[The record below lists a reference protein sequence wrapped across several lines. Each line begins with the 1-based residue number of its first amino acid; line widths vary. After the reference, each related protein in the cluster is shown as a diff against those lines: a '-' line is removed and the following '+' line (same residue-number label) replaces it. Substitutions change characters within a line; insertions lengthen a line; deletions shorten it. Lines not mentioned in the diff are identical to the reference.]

1 MKRLLTALALTAL
14 ATTGFAAFEITAAA
28 ESFCLPTAVELAL
41 ATV

>member
-1 MKRLLTALALTAL
+1 MKRLLTVLA
-14 ATTGFAAFEITAAA
+14 FAALVTAAFAGFEMTASA